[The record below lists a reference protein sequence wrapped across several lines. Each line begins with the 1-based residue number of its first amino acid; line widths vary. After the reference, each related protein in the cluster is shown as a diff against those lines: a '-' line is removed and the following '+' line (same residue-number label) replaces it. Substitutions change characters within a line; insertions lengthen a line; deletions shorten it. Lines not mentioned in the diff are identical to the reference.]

1 MCFLKKSFIT
11 IIQLSLVLT
20 SASGLAHQKQ
30 QVNEKTSKG
39 KPNIVWLVSEDNSS
53 HYLAH
58 FFKGGAKAPNIEA
71 LAETGITFDNAFS
84 NGAVC
89 SVARTTLATGVYA
102 PKLAA
107 QYHRKMAHSEP
118 KNGFKFFHQYLREAG
133 YFTANNAKT
142 DYNILIDDNGWSKSK
157 RKSSWQDREHT
168 EQPFFY
174 MESKSHTHEG
184 SLHFKKMTPEKLGHD
199 PKAVTLPD
207 YLQDTEISRYTY
219 AHYLDRMV
227 AMDDWVGSVVSKLA
241 KDNLLDDTFVFYF
254 GDHGGV
260 LPRSKGYLFDSGL
273 RVPLVVHIPKNYAHL
288 TDFKQGSRTAGI
300 VDFVDLSATAINL
313 AGIPIPEH
321 LDGTPFLGVNTSAK
335 MVAESDESIAYA
347 DRFDEKV
354 DLIRSLRKGKYLYN
368 RNYQPHL
375 PHGAQNQYRYRQ
387 MAYRDWREQYQL
399 GKLNAAQSQFFE
411 PKQLEELYDVEND
424 PHQVNNLAGKAEY
437 KALLVNLRQSLQ
449 RQLKAMPD
457 LGFYPESYLLTHA
470 FENPTTFSQQQQ
482 KDIAKLITIADMA
495 LQPFD
500 QVKQRL
506 AKLLTSKD
514 VMQQFWAIKTAATFK
529 QQAKSLSA
537 QITALLKA
545 DNPYV
550 KYAAAEYLAQ
560 VEQSNMTDTLI
571 ALLNAT
577 NNEIFAVEVMGSLT
591 FYQMYYGKNYQVD
604 PSKINLQ
611 VESTLNIRNQLK
623 FFTQQFNAS

>member
-1 MCFLKKSFIT
+1 MRYLIKLIV
-11 IIQLSLVLT
+11 IIAQLILVVT
-20 SASGLAHQKQ
+20 SSAALANKPTQADASVTKQ
-30 QVNEKTSKG
+30 

-71 LAETGITFDNAFS
+71 LAATGITFNNAFS

-118 KNGFKFFHQYLREAG
+118 KNSFKFFHQYLRDAG
-133 YFTANNAKT
+133 YFTVNNAKT

-157 RKSSWQDREHT
+157 RKASWQDREHT

-184 SLHFKKMTPEKLGHD
+184 SLHFKKMKPDQLSHD
-199 PKAVTLPD
+199 PKTVTLPD
-207 YLQDTEISRYTY
+207 YLQDSEISRYTY

-227 AMDDWVGSVVSKLA
+227 AMDDWVGTVVNKLA
-241 KDNLLDDTFVFYF
+241 KDNLLDNTFVFYF

-260 LPRSKGYLFDSGL
+260 LPRSKGYLYDSGL
-273 RVPLVVHIPKNYAHL
+273 RVPLVVHIPKKFAHL
-288 TDFKQGSRTAGI
+288 TDFSAGDRTDGI
-300 VDFVDLSATAINL
+300 VDFVDLSATALNL
-313 AGIPIPEH
+313 AGITLPEH

-335 MVAESDESIAYA
+335 MVAKSDESIAYA

-399 GKLNAAQSQFFE
+399 GKLNTAQSLFFQ

-424 PHQVNNLAGKAEY
+424 PHQVNNLAAKPEFQ
-437 KALLVNLRQSLQ
+437 ALLVKLRHSLQ

-470 FENPTTFSQQQQ
+470 FENPTTFSQLH
-482 KDIAKLITIADMA
+482 KTDVAKLITIADMA
-495 LQPFD
+495 LEPFTV
-500 QVKQRL
+500 VKDRL
-506 AKLLTSKD
+506 AHLLTSKNT
-514 VMQQFWAIKTAATFK
+514 MQQYWAIKTAATFK
-529 QQAKSLSA
+529 HQAKGLSA
-537 QITALLKA
+537 QIRTLLKS
-545 DNPYV
+545 DDPYV
-550 KYAAAEYLAQ
+550 KYAAAEYLTQ
-560 VEQSNMTDTLI
+560 VEQINMTDTLVE
-571 ALLNAT
+571 LLNDT
-577 NNEIFAVEVMGSLT
+577 ENEIFAVEVMGSLT
-591 FYQMYYGKNYQVD
+591 FYQMYLGKNYQVD
-604 PSKINLQ
+604 PSKIKLQ
-611 VESTLNIRNQLK
+611 VDESLNIRNQLK
-623 FFTQQFNAS
+623 FFTQQFKTS